1 MIIYTCITDGYDKIP
16 LNNYYDPDVKYVCF
30 YDQEIEKTGPWKF
43 IKISNEIECPF
54 VRAHY
59 YKILPYN
66 FFDINEKLIWIDAC
80 RVHTKKLIKTSKR
93 IFKQNI
99 PLSFLFQQSPTTF
112 LESVEFD
119 YFKRGHISPSEI
131 VSYCEILKKYG
142 WSFKRP
148 PINNFIVWMNGID
161 KSFCDLW
168 WELFL
173 KGPKR
178 DIISMMASLELCDIK
193 YAKIVNYFDDIISEK
208 EKIYKGNRIK
218 DYYWKNHYTEIEI
231 KKTIEHLKVLCL

>member
-1 MIIYTCITDGYDKIP
+1 
-16 LNNYYDPDVKYVCF
+16 
-30 YDQEIEKTGPWKF
+30 
-43 IKISNEIECPF
+43 
-54 VRAHY
+54 
-59 YKILPYN
+59 
-66 FFDINEKLIWIDAC
+66 
-80 RVHTKKLIKTSKR
+80 
-93 IFKQNI
+93 
-99 PLSFLFQQSPTTF
+99 
-112 LESVEFD
+112 
-119 YFKRGHISPSEI
+119 
-131 VSYCEILKKYG
+131 
-142 WSFKRP
+142 
-148 PINNFIVWMNGID
+148 MNGID